1 MKAIYNCFTFGNK
14 RVMGSRNWSIDS
26 YFCFTYSPQ
35 DIFGI
40 VGQYWA
46 LEDEFF
52 YPFSPRDPLSE
63 EIVTIMHKE
72 WKYRVNQTETLVN
85 DLTHL
90 GAPLPKRHTTLM
102 HCNNKMEL
110 HQAINMT
117 REENNRMEIRHNR
130 YYMLCEVHRQAK
142 EVNMEVDPIVIA
154 EINSM
159 PDCSSNIE
167 VSDDEK

>member
-1 MKAIYNCFTFGNK
+1 M
-14 RVMGSRNWSIDS
+14 
-26 YFCFTYSPQ
+26 
-35 DIFGI
+35 
-40 VGQYWA
+40 
-46 LEDEFF
+46 
-52 YPFSPRDPLSE
+52 SE

-72 WKYRVNQTETLVN
+72 WNYRVNQTETLVN

-90 GAPLPKRHTTLM
+90 GAPLPKHHSTSM

-110 HQAINMT
+110 RRAINMI
-117 REENNRMEIRHNR
+117 REENNQMAIRRNR

-154 EINSM
+154 KINSM

-167 VSDDEK
+167 VSDKEK